1 MANTSNIDKSKS
13 KSKSRSHSTGS
24 KTQSKPRNSF
34 TRAGVGNPCD
44 DQNGVIL
51 CWGGHQT
58 NKPFPTTGGP
68 WVGVVSY
75 NSQTGLMEWQWADL
89 TTLCPGSTVEAVPS
103 ACRPCEGAV
112 DVEVAPIVEP
122 DQL

>member
-1 MANTSNIDKSKS
+1 MSTTSKKPDRARAKKPQKKKNPVPTNI
-13 KSKSRSHSTGS
+13 
-24 KTQSKPRNSF
+24 
-34 TRAGVGNPCD
+34 RAVGQNPCD

-89 TTLCPGSTVEAVPS
+89 TTLCPGDALRTVAAP
-103 ACRPCEGAV
+103 CRPCLPNGEI
-112 DVEVAPIVEP
+112 E
-122 DQL
+122 DQTTEQSNS